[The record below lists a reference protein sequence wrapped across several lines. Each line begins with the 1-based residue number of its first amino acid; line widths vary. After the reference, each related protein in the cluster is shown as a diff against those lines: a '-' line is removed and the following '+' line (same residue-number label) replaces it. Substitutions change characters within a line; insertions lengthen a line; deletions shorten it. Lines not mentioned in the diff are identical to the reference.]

1 VIPLRFPWVWWTLG
15 WLLIAGVA
23 AGSLVPGGTIGDFSV
38 SDKVL
43 HSLAYFVLMFW
54 FSGLYRRERHWI
66 LALAIVAF
74 GFALELAQAGTASRS
89 FDLYDA
95 AANASGILLALVLAW
110 FVFEGWCRR
119 VEQILFS

>member
-1 VIPLRFPWVWWTLG
+1 MIPLRFPWVWWTLG

-43 HSLAYFVLMFW
+43 HALAYFVLMFW